1 MSSKR
6 APRCSA
12 TTWASV
18 VSRPWPCEAMPNVAV
33 MAPVESMRTIAVSV
47 PVLIG
52 MPGATEMRE
61 PMPVSSA

>member
-1 MSSKR
+1 MR

-12 TTWASV
+12 TTCANV
-18 VSRPWPCEAMPNVAV
+18 VSRPWPCDAMPNAAV
-33 MAPVESMRTIAVSV
+33 MAPVESMRMVAVSV

-52 MPGATEMRE
+52 MPGATEIRE